1 MTAVEGVTVIPT
13 PDRRPDPYHVYVT
26 PDDGPTLDDAFA
38 DSVIGDMGADVVV
51 VVAGPQ
57 YLEVHVEGVRNRAR
71 LARALT
77 VAAGLLCT
85 HENIFAPGSVVH
97 ACWDD
102 DRERRSE

>member
-1 MTAVEGVTVIPT
+1 MTARPSTTPSPIPSSGT
-13 PDRRPDPYHVYVT
+13 WE
-26 PDDGPTLDDAFA
+26 PTWSSSWPA
-38 DSVIGDMGADVVV
+38 
-51 VVAGPQ
+51 PQ